1 MIRSDAEYRATL
13 KNIEANGEI
22 VRKQRDA
29 LAENGLTEDQIERA
43 LQPVLSFYAQL
54 AEEATWY
61 EQVRRREIRP
71 IHNLAHMGRMLIAL
85 RIANGMTQ
93 KELADRLGT
102 SEAQVSRDER
112 NEYHNIT
119 VERSQKILDALNE
132 VVTLAVTD
140 APYEP
145 KSPLSRQPEP
155 IAV

>member
-13 KNIEANGEI
+13 KNIETNGELA
-22 VRKQRDA
+22 RKQREA
-29 LAENGLTEDQIERA
+29 LAEKGLTEDQIDRA
-43 LQPVLSFYAQL
+43 MQPVLSFHAQL

-61 EQVRRREIRP
+61 EQVRRHEIKP
-71 IHNLAHMGRMLIAL
+71 IHNLAHIGRMLIAL

-102 SEAQVSRDER
+102 SEALVSRDER

-132 VVTLAVTD
+132 MVTLAVTD
-140 APYEP
+140 APYEVVVRSSEALP
-145 KSPLSRQPEP
+145 ARNR
-155 IAV
+155 

>member
-1 MIRSDAEYRATL
+1 MIRSDVEYRAIL
-13 KNIEANGEI
+13 KNIAANDELA
-22 VRKQRDA
+22 RKQREA
-29 LAENGLTEDQIERA
+29 LSEKGLSEDQIERVM
-43 LQPVLSFYAQL
+43 QPVLSFHAQL

-119 VERSQKILDALNE
+119 VDRCQKILDALNE
-132 VVTLAVTD
+132 AVTLSVIE

-145 KSPLSRQPEP
+145 LTPRPSALVSGS
-155 IAV
+155 